1 MQQKLTPRTLQRAQ
15 WFRDLTDTLVDA
27 EKLLEMFEAGNG
39 FSTETAQLRMRIQN
53 VRSELAQLNRVAA
66 GEGRV
71 VSKCWPQPMQA
82 GAADA

>member
-27 EKLLEMFEAGNG
+27 EKLLEMFEADGG

-53 VRSELAQLNRVAA
+53 VQSELAQLNRVAA

-71 VSKCWPQPMQA
+71 VSKFWPQPMQA

>member
-27 EKLLEMFEAGNG
+27 EKLLEMFEADGG